1 MNRQEIIDAIG
12 RLKKEKNAIVLA
24 HYYSNPEIQDIADF
38 LGDSLELSRK
48 AASTEA
54 DIIVFC
60 GVHFMAETAAILSP
74 QKKVLIPVLG
84 AGCSLAD
91 GVNGENLR
99 KWKGLHPGGVV
110 VSYVNTTAETKS
122 ETDICCTSANAVK
135 VVESIPEDKEI
146 LFVPD
151 QHLGNYIAKVTGRKM
166 EVWNGNCIVHHL
178 ISTEVVLKMISEY
191 PDADVLIHP
200 ESSCSADERILK
212 NPACFI
218 YSTSGIMRHARESS
232 KKRFLIATESGALH
246 KLKKDNPSKEF
257 IPIDSKTICESMK
270 KTTLVDL
277 YNALAQEQFVVTVEN
292 SIAKK
297 AIIPVKRMLEL

>member
-1 MNRQEIIDAIG
+1 MNKQEIIEEIA

-24 HYYSNPEIQDIADF
+24 HYYSDPDIQDIADF

-48 AASTEA
+48 AASTQA
-54 DIIVFC
+54 DVIVFC

-74 QKKVLIPVLG
+74 SKKVLIPVLG

-91 GVNGENLR
+91 GVSVGELR
-99 KWKGLHPGGVV
+99 SWKKLHPRGVV

-122 ETDICCTSANAVK
+122 ETDICCTSANALK
-135 VVESIPEDKEI
+135 VVRSIPEDREI

-151 QHLGNYIAKVTGRKM
+151 QHLGSYIAKATGRKM

-178 ISTEVVLKMISEY
+178 ITTKVVLDMMKQY

-200 ESSCSADERILK
+200 ESSCSSDERILS
-212 NPACFI
+212 NPSCFI
-218 YSTSGIMRHARESS
+218 YSTSGIMKHARESL

-246 KLKKDNPSKEF
+246 KLRKDNPDKEF
-257 IPIDSKTICESMK
+257 IPIDSQTICKSMK
-270 KTTLVDL
+270 MTTLQSL
-277 YNALAQEQFVVTVEN
+277 YEALAQEQYVVSVES
-292 SIAKK
+292 SIARR